1 MLLVFYELCDSG
13 SMEKEEKKQSSNQMT
28 TRMSHVGAHI
38 SISSAENAMGTRGV

>member
-1 MLLVFYELCDSG
+1 MNFAILVPWR
-13 SMEKEEKKQSSNQMT
+13 KKKKKQSSNQMT